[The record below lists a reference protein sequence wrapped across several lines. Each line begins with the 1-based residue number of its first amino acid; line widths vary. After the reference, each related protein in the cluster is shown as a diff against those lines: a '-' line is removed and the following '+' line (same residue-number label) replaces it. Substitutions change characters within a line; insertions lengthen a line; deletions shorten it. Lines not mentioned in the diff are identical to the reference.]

1 MGRQYSISALAKEF
15 DITTRTIRFYE
26 DIGILSPTREGTRRV
41 YNQQDRTLLKLTLRG
56 KRLGLSL
63 DECKALFDLYDPVGN
78 NNQKQLQTCLDKFQ
92 EQKTQLQNQLHDM
105 KVMMLELDNA
115 IDRVK
120 AAMHNGQ

>member
-1 MGRQYSISALAKEF
+1 MGSQYSISALAKEF

-26 DIGILSPTREGTRRV
+26 DIGILSPTREGTQRV

-63 DECKALFDLYDPVGN
+63 DECKALFDLYDPVGD

-92 EQKTQLQNQLHDM
+92 EQKTQLQNQFHDM
-105 KVMMLELDNA
+105 QVMMLELDNA

-120 AAMHNGQ
+120 AAMHNAK